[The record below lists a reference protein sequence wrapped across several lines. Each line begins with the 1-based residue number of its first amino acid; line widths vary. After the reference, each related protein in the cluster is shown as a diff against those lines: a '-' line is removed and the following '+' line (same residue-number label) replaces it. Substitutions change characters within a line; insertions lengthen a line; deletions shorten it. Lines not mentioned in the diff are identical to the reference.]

1 METPLKIQDRMTITL
16 SCFGTPQ
23 IKNVLTA
30 EAMIEVAE
38 EGVFVSGVFVHVCGV
53 GGGRHVDDGWNCWH
67 SFTAVI
73 SPFPAR
79 SLPTVGSS

>member
-53 GGGRHVDDGWNCWH
+53 RD
-67 SFTAVI
+67 T
-73 SPFPAR
+73 
-79 SLPTVGSS
+79 